1 MNHNKMVKLLFS
13 RGIHSSQVGNE
24 SDEFRASVYSEEI
37 SSDTLKQLSPLN
49 VHATLPN
56 SIVITREVRF
66 SDLFVVNVRDSFAA
80 VECQKGKFCRKD
92 FYALIRAT
100 SLYEVLGVKQDAS
113 KEEIKTAFYGLSKQ
127 YHPDMVKKGSPS
139 HLKYVQIVEA
149 YNVLSRAESRQK
161 YDKTA
166 PQRSSITFSRSDME
180 TRQPAT
186 MHGQYSYYYAWNN
199 GGGFHKNPF
208 INECTIPLTEDDL
221 RRRRW
226 IITLFFLIS
235 LLVPYSIIESHRR
248 KLESNI
254 QR

>member
-13 RGIHSSQVGNE
+13 RGIHSSQVG
-24 SDEFRASVYSEEI
+24 
-37 SSDTLKQLSPLN
+37 
-49 VHATLPN
+49 
-56 SIVITREVRF
+56 
-66 SDLFVVNVRDSFAA
+66 
-80 VECQKGKFCRKD
+80 
-92 FYALIRAT
+92 AT

-127 YHPDMVKKGSPS
+127 DKVSLESSDTLFVPIKSFYSSSHQLQKTGKKAYHPDMVKKGSPS

-235 LLVPYSIIESHRR
+235 LVATLVQTYSHTLYRIQSLKATEENWKAISNAEKYSRTLTLDENVRR
-248 KLESNI
+248 VFAQDHCNSEHGM
-254 QR
+254 